1 MKGQDLSATQY
12 LNMGY
17 ALTSHEL
24 AVRLLFW
31 QLGLPMDEK
40 PTTNQTHESLFFGDR
55 NDLDEIQ
62 ESEDT
67 KATNAMPSA
76 VREATFVTELS
87 EAAKFKMEI
96 IQSLLEPCDRTTYG
110 QKLREAAE
118 KLGKTVRTVQRL
130 VKKYQEQGLSA
141 IANTERSDKGEY
153 RIDEDWQK
161 FIIKTFKEGNSGGR
175 KMT

>member
-1 MKGQDLSATQY
+1 
-12 LNMGY
+12 
-17 ALTSHEL
+17 
-24 AVRLLFW
+24 
-31 QLGLPMDEK
+31 MDEK

-67 KATNAMPSA
+67 KATN
-76 VREATFVTELS
+76 EIVTELS

-130 VKKYQEQGLSA
+130 VKKYQGSQILLL
-141 IANTERSDKGEY
+141 RSPV
-153 RIDEDWQK
+153 
-161 FIIKTFKEGNSGGR
+161 GR
-175 KMT
+175 H